1 MITRDWAVKQDRGLG
16 ARDRESPRSPLYFQ
30 RFYDIIPLKGIKIKR
45 RYFGRLAA
53 LLNHWRFYGLE
64 PDEYR
69 KCVKQNFITNLYG
82 LRQASFSVFVLAAVF
97 ALFPLL
103 IEKNLVKLVWH
114 LIAAFIALFMGIYLN
129 HKCRQHKQGKEIS
142 RKFIY
147 VMITL
152 YYVNVITFGV
162 YLGIWSNPGKIAV
175 SFMVILICALF
186 LYIIS
191 PLFILSL
198 TLAAMAVFITL
209 SVMVKTFDNWTLDM
223 INALFAGYVGLFFGW
238 QSTMFRMSLIST
250 ANKFQ
255 NERDSYYQQSTVDE
269 LTQLKNRRDFTQTF
283 QRFLTNYRQSDKF
296 LCIALLDIDF
306 FKNYNDH
313 YGHLMGD
320 ECLRSIGRTL
330 KKLQESEGIYN
341 ARVGGEEF
349 ALVWFE
355 DKIEDVKEIASRIN
369 QMVIDLKIPHAKSAA
384 APYVTVSV
392 GVHVVPC
399 GSSGDKDVLYDLA
412 DKALYAAKSEGRN
425 RAVITIQ
432 P

>member
-1 MITRDWAVKQDRGLG
+1 
-16 ARDRESPRSPLYFQ
+16 LYFLQ
-30 RFYDIIPLKGIKIKR
+30 VFGIIPLKGLKIKKF
-45 RYFGRLAA
+45 YFPRLAA
-53 LLNHWRFYGLE
+53 LITHWRYYGLE

-82 LRQASFSVFVLAAVF
+82 LRQASFSVFVLAVVF
-97 ALFPLL
+97 AISPLL
-103 IEKNLVKLVWH
+103 IEKNNIKLIWY
-114 LIAAFIALFMGIYLN
+114 LSAAAVALFMGIFLN
-129 HKCRQHKQGKEIS
+129 HKCRQHKQGKMIS

-147 VMITL
+147 AMITL
-152 YYVNVITFGV
+152 YYVNVITFGI

-209 SVMVKTFDNWTLDM
+209 SIKVKTLDNWTLDT
-223 INALFAGYVGLFFGW
+223 INTLFAGYVGLFFGW

-250 ANKFQ
+250 AAKYQ

-283 QRFLTNYRQSDKF
+283 QRFLTNYRQSDKY
-296 LCIALLDIDF
+296 LCIALMDIDF
-306 FKNYNDH
+306 FKKYNDH

-320 ECLRSIGRTL
+320 ECLRAIGRTL
-330 KKLQESEGIYN
+330 KKLQESTGIYN

-349 ALVWFE
+349 AMIWFE
-355 DKIEDVKEIASRIN
+355 DKIEDAKEIASRVN
-369 QMVIDLKIPHAKSAA
+369 QMVIDMNIPHEKSDA
-384 APYVTVSV
+384 APCVTVSI

-399 GSSGDKDVLYDLA
+399 GSSTDKDSLYDLA
-412 DKALYAAKSEGRN
+412 DKALYSAKSGGRN
-425 RAVITIQ
+425 RAVITTAENN
-432 P
+432 